1 MECHFKTKVSLEL
14 YANPVSVQAYGGDL
28 GTAVIIL
35 SIVPLDRRSIR
46 KLEIP
51 ADQNVWRAPLILIV
65 TRRNR
70 VEVYLKDLAANRISA
85 INKLSVEGKGHG
97 FPERPSDG
105 GHEACRL
112 QPRRPAAVRRCSV
125 WLAFI

>member
-1 MECHFKTKVSLEL
+1 M
-14 YANPVSVQAYGGDL
+14 
-28 GTAVIIL
+28 
-35 SIVPLDRRSIR
+35 PLDRRSIR

-125 WLAFI
+125 WLGHPFMASRIARVPKKAGRYLCEPGI